1 MGKLIFFL
9 LSLIF
14 LNLIVFAV
22 DVEFKTVKDLS
33 PVLIVDPGQ
42 RLFCLNEK
50 LLVGNSNNGIDFSR
64 INLPNNCYWL
74 TIR

>member
-9 LSLIF
+9 LCLIF

-33 PVLIVDPGQ
+33 PVLVVDPGQ
-42 RLFCLNEK
+42 RLFCVSPK
-50 LLVGNSNNGIDFSR
+50 LLIGNSNNEIDFSR